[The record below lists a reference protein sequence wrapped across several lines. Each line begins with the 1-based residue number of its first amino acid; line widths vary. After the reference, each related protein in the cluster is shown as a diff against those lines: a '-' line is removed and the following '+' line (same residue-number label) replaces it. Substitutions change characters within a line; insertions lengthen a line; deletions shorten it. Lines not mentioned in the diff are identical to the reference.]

1 MWLMDGTTL
10 TSGAGFDVI
19 IATPT
24 IF

>member
-10 TSGAGFDVI
+10 TSGAGFDVV